1 MPYKTFKPNHLER
14 RYRTY
19 FAVLYV
25 PKDVQHIIG
34 KSKFFETTGTSDH
47 KIALTVAALK
57 VIKWKA
63 EIASARTKTDDPIL
77 DSAIELNRMLKT
89 SPAHLVKDAIKE
101 ETARISHQTGQ
112 LASSVFHSVATGK
125 RKPLKN
131 YIDQWVTNE
140 ERRGLEQKT
149 ITQMKS
155 DVSILVEYLPTADLL
170 VYEHT
175 NLWIKLIAQKGD
187 LSAASVTRIVGSCR
201 NFFKYLKFIEEV
213 PEDANEPF
221 IVPKEFKL
229 SKKKNSKGLNK
240 TESWLPFETDEVIN
254 IHTTALENEDY
265 QLAQLIVLA
274 SFTGA
279 RIEEICSL
287 RREHVNLANRSIR
300 IVDAKTEAGE
310 RVIPIHNSALPT
322 IKQLLAKNDEY
333 LIPSLSTS
341 KYGDRSN
348 AIGKRFGR
356 LKSKLGF
363 SKRYV
368 FHSIRKTFT
377 TQLENAGV
385 LENVTADI
393 VGHEK
398 PRLTYGLYSGGTNL
412 ELKRKAIANIKFKFT
427 KNRFDRTKMSV
438 KKTTRT
444 RTGTTRK
451 SSKTVQKVV

>member
-89 SPAHLVKDAIKE
+89 SPAHLVKDVIEE

-131 YIDQWVTNE
+131 YIDQWVSNE

-149 ITQMKS
+149 ISQMKS

-175 NLWIKLIAQKGD
+175 NLWIKLIAQKGE
-187 LSAASVTRIVGSCR
+187 LSAASVTRIIGSCR

-240 TESWLPFETDEVIN
+240 TESWLPFETSEVIN
-254 IHTTALENEDY
+254 IHKTALENEDY

-287 RREHVNLANRSIR
+287 KREHVNLKSKSIR

-310 RVIPIHNSALPT
+310 RVIPIHPFALTT
-322 IKQLLAKNDEY
+322 INNLLSENDDY
-333 LIPSLSTS
+333 LMPNLSTS

-356 LKSKLGF
+356 LKSKMGF

-377 TQLENAGV
+377 TQLENAGI

-412 ELKRKAIANIKFKFT
+412 EVKRKAISKVKFKFAT
-427 KNRFDRTKMSV
+427 TPKVTLQKFATNTSRSIEKP
-438 KKTTRT
+438 TRT
-444 RTGTTRK
+444 
-451 SSKTVQKVV
+451 SSKPVR